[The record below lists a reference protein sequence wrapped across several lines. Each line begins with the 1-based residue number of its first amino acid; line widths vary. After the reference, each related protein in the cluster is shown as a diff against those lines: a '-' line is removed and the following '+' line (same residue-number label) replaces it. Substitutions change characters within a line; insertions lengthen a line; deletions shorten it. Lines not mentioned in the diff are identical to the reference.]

1 MEKSTSQPPV
11 FSRDNNSSFP
21 SAQMEPSAQI
31 QSTTWSEAPGDEL
44 DLGKIFALVRRRLLI
59 IAGVAIAIMAFT
71 IGYTL
76 TQKPIYGGRF
86 RMLVEPIDNGS
97 NTLSGLTSSNN
108 SNNPNSSTLDY
119 PTQIQVL
126 LDPKLILAT
135 IKKLKAA
142 YPNLDY
148 LSLVQN
154 LKIERLK
161 ETKILEVGY
170 ESGDPKEVE
179 DVLTQLSKDYLVYSL
194 NERQANL
201 RQGIEF
207 IDKQLPATRNRVDQL
222 QRDLQVFRQ
231 QNNFVDPNTQT
242 TQVVNQASQLI
253 LQDLSIDQ
261 NLAQARAAFTSLQ
274 GQQGALAALN
284 SAPIYQQL
292 MAQLRQIDVQIAIE
306 RTRFQDDN
314 LAVQV
319 LREQKENILPV
330 LREEAQRVVGG
341 KLAEAATQIQAL
353 EVQRQAL
360 AQVQARV
367 NQKSEELP
375 VLIRRYTDL
384 QRELQVATE
393 SLDRFLTARETLQIN
408 ASQKEITWQIV
419 ETPFRFQ
426 APVSPNIRRN
436 IMLGLVASAIIGFGV
451 AVVVDKL
458 DDVYHSVEELKAK
471 TKLPLLGAIP
481 FQRQLEE
488 IESALIQERKPLETL
503 EKSPVSIDE
512 DISRQISILRSATPG
527 SSKFLVSLQVLHTKI
542 QLLNPDQSVRSIV
555 VSSASP
561 EDGKSTIALY
571 LAQTAAEMGQRVLLV
586 DADLRQSRLQARL
599 NLDIPKGLSNL
610 LVQHLPLEEA
620 IYQPLQEPGFFL
632 LPTGE
637 LPPDPMKLLS
647 SGNMHQFMEKIT
659 EFFDLVIYDLPSM
672 DGLADASLLAPYAD
686 GILLV
691 VRMGKTERFALAQT
705 LENLKMSQMPILG
718 IVANATK

>member
-1 MEKSTSQPPV
+1 MEKSTSESSAFRQG
-11 FSRDNNSSFP
+11 NHSSFLSP
-21 SAQMEPSAQI
+21 QMEPPAQI
-31 QSTTWSEAPGDEL
+31 QSAAWSDAPNDEL

-76 TQKPIYGGRF
+76 TQKPVYGGRF
-86 RMLVEPIDNGS
+86 RMLVEPVDNGNS
-97 NTLSGLTSSNN
+97 PLSGLTSSNN
-108 SNNPNSSTLDY
+108 SNSSNPSTLDY

-135 IKKLKAA
+135 IKNLKAA

-154 LKIERLK
+154 LTINRLK

-170 ESGDPKEVE
+170 QSEDPKEVE
-179 DVLTQLSKDYLVYSL
+179 DVLTQLSKDYLEYSL

-201 RQGIEF
+201 RQGIDF
-207 IDKQLPATRNRVDQL
+207 IDKQLPATRKRVDQL
-222 QRDLQVFRQ
+222 QLELQVFRQ

-242 TQVVNQASQLI
+242 NQIVGQASQLAQ
-253 LQDLSIDQ
+253 QDLSIDQ

-284 SAPIYQQL
+284 NAPIYQQL
-292 MAQLRQIDVQIAIE
+292 MNQLRQIDVQIATE

-319 LREQKENILPV
+319 LREQKENLLPV

-341 KLAEAATQIQAL
+341 RLAEAATQIQAL

-360 AQVQARV
+360 AQIQARV
-367 NQKSEELP
+367 NQRSEELP

-393 SLDRFLTARETLQIN
+393 SLDRFLAARETLQIDT
-408 ASQKEITWQIV
+408 SQKEITWQIV

-436 IMLGLVASAIIGFGV
+436 VMLGLIASVIVGFGV
-451 AVVVDKL
+451 ALVVDKL

-488 IESALIQERKPLETL
+488 IESGLIQERKLLESL
-503 EKSPVSIDE
+503 EKSPVAMDE
-512 DISRQISILRSATPG
+512 DLSKQISILRSAAPG
-527 SSKFLVSLQVLHTKI
+527 SSKFLVALQVLYTKI
-542 QLLNPDQSVRSIV
+542 QLLNSDQSVRSIV
-555 VSSASP
+555 VSSALP

-599 NLDIPKGLSNL
+599 NLNIAKGLSNVL
-610 LVQHLPLEEA
+610 AQHLPLKEA
-620 IYQPLQEPGFFL
+620 IYQPFQEPGFFL
-632 LPTGE
+632 LSTGE

-647 SGNMHQFMEKIT
+647 SGNMHQFMEEIT

-691 VRMGKTERFALAQT
+691 VRLGKTERFALTQT
-705 LENLKMSQMPILG
+705 LESLRMSQMPVLG
-718 IVANATK
+718 VVANGIK

>member
-11 FSRDNNSSFP
+11 FSRDNHSSFP